1 MTPLFKRRSNCS
13 KLLPDFW
20 VEMVSLSLP
29 KSKSYCIDNFKLL
42 WKTYLCPSWWTW
54 MCVVWLCHY
63 VILCLYILLHA
74 SMIHLN
80 STQVLPLPGLLLRTG
95 EAPGCSWRLRGLRLN
110 HGRCHGKQVKHTAE
124 AVQLHRDPAWQHC
137 STTSQHPSRTRHTNA
152 MGPLY
157 KLERKLTHLILH
169 HAATK
174 VWQKGKWSFVW
185 ADALCDGQVLL
196 VKQTLHLQKVNP
208 EVRLNPRGNKI

>member
-1 MTPLFKRRSNCS
+1 MNLDVCS
-13 KLLPDFW
+13 
-20 VEMVSLSLP
+20 
-29 KSKSYCIDNFKLL
+29 
-42 WKTYLCPSWWTW
+42 
-54 MCVVWLCHY
+54 
-63 VILCLYILLHA
+63 VIMSLCLYILLHA

-80 STQVLPLPGLLLRTG
+80 STQVLPLPSLLLRTG
-95 EAPGCSWRLRGLRLN
+95 EAPGCSWRLRGLRLK
-110 HGRCHGKQVKHTAE
+110 HGRCHGKQVKHTTE

-137 STTSQHPSRTRHTNA
+137 STASQHPSRTRHTNA
-152 MGPLY
+152 MSPLY

-169 HAATK
+169 HATTK

-208 EVRLNPRGNKI
+208 EVRLNPRGNKIEHRYDYMYIM